1 MVPQLHGQFITLSV
15 QRIDFVFRIGYGLTA
30 TLHGKLTLL
39 DYRAADNM
47 VNGLRHK
54 QNEAAPFLP
63 GCCDCS
69 LL

>member
-15 QRIDFVFRIGYGLTA
+15 QRIGFVLRIGYGLTA

-39 DYRAADNM
+39 GYQAADNM

-54 QNEAAPFLP
+54 
-63 GCCDCS
+63 
-69 LL
+69 